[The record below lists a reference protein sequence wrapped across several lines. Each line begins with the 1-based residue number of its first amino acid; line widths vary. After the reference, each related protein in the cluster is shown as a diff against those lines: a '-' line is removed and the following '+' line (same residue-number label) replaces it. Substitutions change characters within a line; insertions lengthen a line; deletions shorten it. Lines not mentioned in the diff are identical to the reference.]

1 MSTQNAFKDIIREG
15 KYAQLTWRSQGTLT
29 FTNVP
34 WLRMENGVVQNEKRK
49 EKLLN
54 LEKEGMELYLF

>member
-1 MSTQNAFKDIIREG
+1 MHNI
-15 KYAQLTWRSQGTLT
+15 TWRSQGTLT

>member
-1 MSTQNAFKDIIREG
+1 
-15 KYAQLTWRSQGTLT
+15 
-29 FTNVP
+29 
-34 WLRMENGVVQNEKRK
+34 MENGVVQNEKRK